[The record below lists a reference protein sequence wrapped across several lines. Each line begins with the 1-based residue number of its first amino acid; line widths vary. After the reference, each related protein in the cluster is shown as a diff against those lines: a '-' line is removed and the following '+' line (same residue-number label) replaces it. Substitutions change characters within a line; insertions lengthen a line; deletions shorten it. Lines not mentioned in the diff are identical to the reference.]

1 MLYLNGEIPLMK
13 YAWEV
18 FSQTKDWHSRY
29 PHMLKLWQAGI
40 EIPART
46 VACERGFSKQNM
58 IKDIKRTR
66 FPIYTLDVVMR
77 I

>member
-1 MLYLNGEIPLMK
+1 MK
-13 YAWEV
+13 YAWEL

-29 PHMLKLWQAGI
+29 PHMLKLWQAGL

-46 VACERGFSKQNM
+46 ISCERGFSKQNM
-58 IKDIKRTR
+58 IKNIKRTILS
-66 FPIYTLDVVMR
+66 IYTLDAVMR